1 MGRPQIYLKDWCLED
16 GLLKA
21 EFLKKESENP
31 RGLVIR
37 THQGYSPNFNIYH
50 HFQSGNFY
58 IGILR
63 NGLSIQVT
71 QSCYEKIKA
80 KFRTFKKNDK
90 DKNKIKKQYY
100 LDHKTANFLSKFK
113 EENHFDREEI
123 VIEYLVR
130 KNQSQELQF
139 EHFKKIDQSTIRVQN
154 LKNELA
160 NCKNL
165 CAQAENDKLDLQ
177 VRINE
182 LDDLL
187 ARAYALNDFFKET
200 LQEHKIDFHHPII
213 DDETARK
220 YKFEI
225 RNNLRTHLD

>member
-21 EFLKKESENP
+21 EFIKKESENP

-37 THQGYSPNFNIYH
+37 THQGYLPNLNIYP
-50 HFQSGNFY
+50 HFQSGNVD
-58 IGILR
+58 IGRLS
-63 NGLSIQVT
+63 NGLSIHVT
-71 QSCYEKIKA
+71 QTCYEKLKA

-90 DKNKIKKQYY
+90 DKNKVKKQYY
-100 LDHKTANFLSKFK
+100 LDPKTANFLSKFK

-139 EHFKKIDQSTIRVQN
+139 EHLKKIDQSTIRVQN
-154 LKNELA
+154 LKKELA
-160 NCKNL
+160 DYKNL
-165 CAQAENDKLDLQ
+165 CAQAENDKLHLQ

-182 LDDLL
+182 LDRDGSVN
-187 ARAYALNDFFKET
+187 LNNS
-200 LQEHKIDFHHPII
+200 
-213 DDETARK
+213 
-220 YKFEI
+220 YK
-225 RNNLRTHLD
+225 